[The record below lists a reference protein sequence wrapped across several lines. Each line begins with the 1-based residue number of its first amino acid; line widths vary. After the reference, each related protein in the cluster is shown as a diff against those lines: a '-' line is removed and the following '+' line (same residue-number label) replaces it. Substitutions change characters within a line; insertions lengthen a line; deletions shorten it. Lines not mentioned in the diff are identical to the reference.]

1 MYVSSVVVVGLYF
14 DRRRALAVG
23 VASSGS
29 GIGIFVIAAATGA
42 LLKVMS
48 WRSISQIEAA
58 LMVLG
63 IISGLTLRPLPKDV
77 SEIEENA
84 EKSKWK
90 IFIDRLD
97 IKLFKILAFDL
108 ICCVFILGTTGCML
122 PYMYLPDVAQ
132 QYGIDTKDAAF
143 LLSITGI
150 TNTIARVSTTRV
162 LNGVYLSI
170 VVFSLINPIE
180 LLFASR
186 RILLSNCLTA
196 DFTLSLS
203 LRVTFFA
210 SYGSPC
216 ICLSVCL
223 SVSLS
228 LLLCA

>member
-1 MYVSSVVVVGLYF
+1 MLFYFYLTGTGFALMYVSSVVVVGLYF

-108 ICCVFILGTTGCML
+108 ICCVFILGTTGKLFRKQMQREESQGKKIH
-122 PYMYLPDVAQ
+122 YLI
-132 QYGIDTKDAAF
+132 Y
-143 LLSITGI
+143 
-150 TNTIARVSTTRV
+150 VSPV
-162 LNGVYLSI
+162 IGI
-170 VVFSLINPIE
+170 VVSMI
-180 LLFASR
+180 
-186 RILLSNCLTA
+186 
-196 DFTLSLS
+196 
-203 LRVTFFA
+203 
-210 SYGSPC
+210 
-216 ICLSVCL
+216 
-223 SVSLS
+223 
-228 LLLCA
+228 